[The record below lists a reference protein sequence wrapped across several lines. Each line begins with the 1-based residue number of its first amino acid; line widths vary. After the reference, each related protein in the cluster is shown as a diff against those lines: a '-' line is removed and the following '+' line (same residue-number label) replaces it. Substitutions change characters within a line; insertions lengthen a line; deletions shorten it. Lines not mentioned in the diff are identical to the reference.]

1 MRSAAA
7 GSGLQAERRAFGCGT
22 EGGGRHGRGPRL
34 SAVGLEGRRRGGA
47 YILQTL
53 GPRGWSVGTAG
64 QLFGGLRGGLRG
76 SLWRRRARAGQVGL
90 RGGRGGPAR
99 GPAVPT
105 APGFVH
111 RRRQT
116 RASGSC
122 QPSALFFFFFLRKR
136 QLLPKERSHI
146 CLRTV
151 IGLSCNLIREGAVAP
166 PRPLFPFFFLS
177 GSVRGFL
184 AFSPFYFCSSNSWWS
199 GDFVSF
205 CVHFMHF
212 YLKYFFG

>member
-34 SAVGLEGRRRGGA
+34 SAAGLEGRRRGGGCLYPA
-47 YILQTL
+47 DPWPQGLVCGDGWTACRWAAWWAS
-53 GPRGWSVGTAG
+53 GVPVEKEGAGWTSGSARWSRRPGPWPRGANGSRLRAQTQADAG
-64 QLFGGLRGGLRG
+64 IRIL
-76 SLWRRRARAGQVGL
+76 
-90 RGGRGGPAR
+90 
-99 GPAVPT
+99 PAVCSV
-105 APGFVH
+105 F
-111 RRRQT
+111 
-116 RASGSC
+116 
-122 QPSALFFFFFLRKR
+122 FFFFFLRKR

-166 PRPLFPFFFLS
+166 PRPLFPFFFVS

-184 AFSPFYFCSSNSWWS
+184 AF
-199 GDFVSF
+199 
-205 CVHFMHF
+205 
-212 YLKYFFG
+212 

>member
-34 SAVGLEGRRRGGA
+34 SAAGLEGRRRGGVPVSCRPLA
-47 YILQTL
+47 PGAGLWGRL
-53 GPRGWSVGTAG
+53 DSLSVGCVVG
-64 QLFGGLRGGLRG
+64 FGGPCGE
-76 SLWRRRARAGQVGL
+76 
-90 RGGRGGPAR
+90 GGRGLDKWVCAVVAAARPVAPRCQRLQASCTDAGRRGHPDPASR
-99 GPAVPT
+99 LL
-105 APGFVH
+105 
-111 RRRQT
+111 
-116 RASGSC
+116 C
-122 QPSALFFFFFLRKR
+122 CFFFFFLRKR

-166 PRPLFPFFFLS
+166 PRPLFPFFFVS

-184 AFSPFYFCSSNSWWS
+184 AF
-199 GDFVSF
+199 
-205 CVHFMHF
+205 
-212 YLKYFFG
+212 

>member
-1 MRSAAA
+1 M
-7 GSGLQAERRAFGCGT
+7 GGVRAFRPPALK
-22 EGGGRHGRGPRL
+22 GGGGG
-34 SAVGLEGRRRGGA
+34 GGA

-64 QLFGGLRGGLRG
+64 QLVGGLRGGLRG

-122 QPSALFFFFFLRKR
+122 QPSALFFFFFFLRKR

-166 PRPLFPFFFLS
+166 PRPLFPFFFVS

-184 AFSPFYFCSSNSWWS
+184 AF
-199 GDFVSF
+199 
-205 CVHFMHF
+205 
-212 YLKYFFG
+212 